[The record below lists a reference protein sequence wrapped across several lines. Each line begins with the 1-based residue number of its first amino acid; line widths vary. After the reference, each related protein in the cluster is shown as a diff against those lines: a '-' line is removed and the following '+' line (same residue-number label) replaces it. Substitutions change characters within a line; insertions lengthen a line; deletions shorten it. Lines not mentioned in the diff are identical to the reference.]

1 MFIFIRSNVASFF
14 VLTVFFFFLFLLFL
28 FLLRC
33 HREEDEEEY
42 DDEDEEEEEETA
54 ALTVEARFL
63 NIVQSMKLT
72 HLETAALRLA
82 IARSDTHIRSAL
94 EVFKATLNEVCVLYL
109 SIYISIYLSIF
120 LLVDDA
126 I

>member
-1 MFIFIRSNVASFF
+1 MATQRPQTSQYEEEEDDEEDEQYSSD
-14 VLTVFFFFLFLLFL
+14 
-28 FLLRC
+28 
-33 HREEDEEEY
+33 EEEEEDEDEDEDEEE
-42 DDEDEEEEEETA
+42 EEEEEETA